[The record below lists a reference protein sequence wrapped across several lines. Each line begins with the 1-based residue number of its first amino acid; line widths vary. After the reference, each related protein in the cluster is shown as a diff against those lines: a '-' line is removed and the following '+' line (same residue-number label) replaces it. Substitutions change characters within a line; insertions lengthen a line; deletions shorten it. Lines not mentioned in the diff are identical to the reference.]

1 MRSMLHR
8 IDAWCRDG
16 DFTVEDVA
24 VFRVLFAV
32 GVLLTLQPLRWIAD
46 VPADLFDP
54 PAGPMR
60 ILSAAP
66 SEAMLVA
73 LELGTAVLAGL
84 LLLGLHT
91 RTVSLL
97 LALTLGTSLGLVY
110 SLGKIDHTIVFVLVP
125 AVMAFSGWGG
135 ALSVDARTSGGVV
148 DIVRQ
153 WPLRLFALLIALAFL
168 AAGLTKLRT
177 GWLDPDT
184 HAVQGHFVRGFVA
197 GDRSDQWLAPHLL
210 DLRAGALWEAADWFT
225 VAMEIG
231 LVVTVLWWRVFRV
244 AIAVVALFH
253 VGVLLILNIIFSWNV
268 LGYGAF
274 VRWGSLVPVAG
285 RSVGGSRPIGYA
297 LASAIGVV
305 AWLLHNQAGPGLQHD
320 VRLGIVFLGGVSAL
334 AFLVTRFRPQKRR

>member
-1 MRSMLHR
+1 VRSATR
-8 IDAWCRDG
+8 RVDAWCRYG

-46 VPADLFDP
+46 VPASRFDP

-60 ILSAAP
+60 IFSAAP
-66 SEAMLVA
+66 PEAGLLA
-73 LELGTAVLAGL
+73 LEVGTAVLAAM

-97 LALTLGTSLGLVY
+97 LALTLGTGLGLVY

-135 ALSVDARTSGGVV
+135 ALSMDARRSVGNG
-148 DIVRQ
+148 VRQ
-153 WPLRLFALLIALAFL
+153 WPLRLLALLIAVSFL
-168 AAGLTKLRT
+168 AAGITKLRT

-231 LVVTVLWWRVFRV
+231 LVLTVLWWRAFRV

-253 VGVLLILNIIFSWNV
+253 VGVLLLLNIVFSWNV

-274 VRWGSLVPVAG
+274 VRWASIVPVPG
-285 RSVGGSRPIGYA
+285 RSVGWGRPIGYVLA
-297 LASAIGVV
+297 LVIGCL
-305 AWLLHNQAGPGLQHD
+305 AWLLHHQVGPGLQHD
-320 VRLGIVFLGGVSAL
+320 ARVGIVFLGGVVAV
-334 AFLVTRFRPQKRR
+334 AFLVSRLRPQKRR